1 MAHSADLFR
10 IGLLGQDSPGVV
22 ERMLFTH
29 IHWKDWSKK
38 DFLRICQCER
48 MHALRTLLPG
58 FLLSVKAVFKLSKF
72 FFFPFSDDLLS
83 LFLFTFLSPYV
94 CKYIYVCV
102 CVCVHVS
109 TLVRCS
115 LHART
120 CSGGMLQCCG
130 CHFVF
135 VVTTQNTRSWGCGN
149 QLAWD

>member
-10 IGLLGQDSPGVV
+10 IGLLGQDSPSVV

-38 DFLRICQCER
+38 DVLRICQCER
-48 MHALRTLLPG
+48 VHALRTLLPG

-72 FFFPFSDDLLS
+72 FSSPFPMTFSLSFSSHFFPHMCAS
-83 LFLFTFLSPYV
+83 
-94 CKYIYVCV
+94 IYMCV

-109 TLVRCS
+109 TRVRCS